1 MRYNVFEAFQRQKDM
16 FDHTL
21 LTKIA
26 EYESVEEAMYDIDRR
41 IAKSPM
47 GYKATTRFSSK
58 NNAGTFNVSIRVMIQ
73 ADPIISY
80 GWYIIP
86 VHDDLGDH
94 EYKIGDTYT
103 FSEPSLEDGRWP
115 DDEEDSSIEEEEYFK

>member
-1 MRYNVFEAFQRQKDM
+1 MKYNVFEAFQRQKDM

-26 EYESVEEAMYDIDRR
+26 EYNSVEEAMYDVDRR
-41 IAKSPM
+41 VAKSPM
-47 GYKATTRFSSK
+47 GHKAKNSFTSK
-58 NNAGTFNVSIRVMIQ
+58 NDDGTFSVSIQVMIQ

-86 VHDDLGDH
+86 TKDDLD
-94 EYKIGDTYT
+94 IGETYAY
-103 FSEPSLEDGRWP
+103 SEPSLEDGRWP
-115 DDEEDSSIEEEEYFK
+115 DDEADDSSIEEEEYFK